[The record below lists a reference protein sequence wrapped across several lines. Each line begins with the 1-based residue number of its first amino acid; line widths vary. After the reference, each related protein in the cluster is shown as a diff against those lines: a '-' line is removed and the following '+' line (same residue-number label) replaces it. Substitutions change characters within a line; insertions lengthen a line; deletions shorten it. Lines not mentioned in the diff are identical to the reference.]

1 MQRNY
6 GSLGQRR
13 NSGSAW
19 QWMIIGMVL
28 GFGCAAI
35 IAIGGIAA
43 GVLSLDGS
51 IAGLPTS
58 TPMIITATPLPATA
72 TFTPTP
78 ITPTATQNISL
89 QVSLPTSTPTTD
101 PASLLPTAAPT
112 TQIPPTVG
120 GAALPTTTT
129 GGGAVPPAVGGTGAT
144 SSDRLLALASEMVQI
159 EGGTFQMGTD
169 AAEVVRAVNECLAGY
184 GGEAGRCQVE
194 MGEDSA
200 PPHSVTLSPFMI
212 EVTEV
217 SYEQYLAFINGLGPG
232 SHRNGCGGFPCMQ
245 TRTDSE
251 TSNVTFDS
259 ANYSV
264 LPGILNHPMTNVT
277 WYGAQAYCEA
287 IGRRLPTE
295 AEWERAARGDTGF
308 IYPWGDA
315 WDATRA
321 NSSRPADLAAERG
334 KVPVDAL
341 PTGASVYGVLNMAG
355 NVAEWVSDW
364 YDARWYSNPSSGGT
378 DPVGPAA
385 GTVKVARGGS
395 WDTVPFFL
403 RSVHRLDRDPL
414 APTADIGFRC
424 AGDVGSQAPASNAGV
439 PEQPNNLLSV
449 TSTPDPA
456 TLGGSEEETTA
467 NSQPTLPPL
476 PATNTPAAPAAPL
489 ATATQQQPL
498 APG

>member
-43 GVLSLDGS
+43 GILSLDTS
-51 IAGLPTS
+51 LAGVPTS
-58 TPMIITATPLPATA
+58 TPMVITATPLPATA

-78 ITPTATQNISL
+78 ITPTATQNVSL
-89 QVSLPTSTPTTD
+89 QVSLPTATPTID
-101 PASLLPTAAPT
+101 PASLLPTAAPAT
-112 TQIPPTVG
+112 EVM
-120 GAALPTTTT
+120 LPTLGSAATTT
-129 GGGAVPPAVGGTGAT
+129 GGGAPLAGAAT
-144 SSDRLLALASEMVQI
+144 SDRLLALASDLIPI

-194 MGEDSA
+194 FGEDSA
-200 PPHSVTLSPFMI
+200 PPHSVTVSPFQI

-217 SYEQYLAFINGLGPG
+217 SYEQYLAFINALGPG

-251 TSNVTFDS
+251 TSNITFDS

-277 WYGAQAYCEA
+277 WYGAKAYCEA

-308 IYPWGDA
+308 IYPWGNE

-321 NSSRPADLAAERG
+321 NSSRPADPTAERG
-334 KVPVDAL
+334 KFPVNSFL
-341 PTGASVYGVLNMAG
+341 TGASTYGVLNMAG

-364 YDARWYSNPSSGGT
+364 YDARWYSNPASGGT

-403 RSVHRLDRDPL
+403 RTVHRLDRDPL

-424 AGDVGSQAPASNAGV
+424 AADIGAQPPTSLGAAA
-439 PEQPNNLLSV
+439 PEQSNPLLSV

-456 TLGGSEEETTA
+456 ALGASEEETTA

-476 PATNTPAAPAAPL
+476 PATNTPAAS
-489 ATATQQQPL
+489 ATPQQPL
-498 APG
+498 DPG

>member
-43 GVLSLDGS
+43 GVLSLDNSLVGV
-51 IAGLPTS
+51 PTS
-58 TPMIITATPLPATA
+58 TPMIITATPLPETA

-78 ITPTATQNISL
+78 PTPTATQNVSL
-89 QVSLPTSTPTTD
+89 QVSLPTSTPTID

-112 TQIPPTVG
+112 TEIVPTTAG
-120 GAALPTTTT
+120 ALPNTS
-129 GGGAVPPAVGGTGAT
+129 GGGATSPQFSGAVA
-144 SSDRLLALASEMVQI
+144 SSDRLLALASDLVPI

-169 AAEVVRAVNECLAGY
+169 AAEVVRAVNECVAGY
-184 GGEAGRCQVE
+184 GGEPGRCQVE
-194 MGEDSA
+194 FGEDSA
-200 PPHSVTLSPFMI
+200 PPHTVTISPFQI

-217 SYEQYLAFINGLGPG
+217 SYEQYLAFINSLGPG

-251 TSNVTFDS
+251 TSNITFDS

-277 WYGAQAYCEA
+277 WYGARAYCEA

-308 IYPWGDA
+308 IYPWGNE
-315 WDATRA
+315 WDPTRA
-321 NSSRPADLAAERG
+321 NSSRPADPSTPRG
-334 KVPVDAL
+334 KVPVDSL
-341 PTGASVYGVLNMAG
+341 TSGASVYGVLNMAG

-364 YDARWYSNPSSGGT
+364 YDPRWYSNPASGGT

-385 GTVKVARGGS
+385 GTQKVARGGS

-403 RSVHRLDRDPL
+403 RTVHRLDRDPL

-424 AGDVGSQAPASNAGV
+424 AADIGAQPPGSNFGV
-439 PEQPNNLLSV
+439 PEQPSNLLSV
-449 TSTPDPA
+449 TSLPDPA
-456 TLGGSEEETTA
+456 TLGTSEEETTA

-476 PATNTPAAPAAPL
+476 PATNTPPAPL
-489 ATATQQQPL
+489 ATATEQQPL